1 MPLPDPNPDTPMRTD
16 MRQIA
21 VLVCAGGV
29 LEAAITGQFFGR
41 AGHHLGR
48 RGGVVGGPQS
58 EVTMNLGPEVYV
70 ALILAAVLIA
80 MMKYDDRKRAKRDA
94 ESQPSAG

>member
-1 MPLPDPNPDTPMRTD
+1 
-16 MRQIA
+16 
-21 VLVCAGGV
+21 
-29 LEAAITGQFFGR
+29 
-41 AGHHLGR
+41 
-48 RGGVVGGPQS
+48 
-58 EVTMNLGPEVYV
+58 MNLGPEVYV